1 LDKTAYLLLPFI
13 LKDRFDEEVILR
25 RDGPSSLL
33 RLYNRQPQDFGQ
45 LILKEKQVEVYCS

>member
-45 LILKEKQVEVYCS
+45 LILKEKQVEVP